1 MPSFVYSK
9 GFKTFLACLCI
20 GLATSFLSLVMVVCD
35 HFMRPSTQTAEM
47 APLQEPKTSIFTDVV
62 GVQTRLERGMS
73 QYLDPL
79 EDKEEIAIA
88 IESGDGFV
96 QYLWNGD
103 KVFEAASL
111 YKLPLAM
118 YFCDQIE
125 ATNLSL
131 TSSIEYTEDSV
142 REEGWNPIGE
152 MYGVGA
158 NIPLQEVIESSLT
171 NSDNIAAAIL
181 YNHLGGW
188 ERFATIEQ
196 QYSSYA
202 AKPTQPLDNVC
213 TAKQVLDELRLVQ
226 ENATRYNLIISSLSQ
241 AQSDEYL
248 NAHIPN
254 GTMAQKYGQ
263 LEGLTNAAGF
273 SITGA
278 PYRIVVL
285 SMSDQCDQDAGRINE
300 IVWHIFNEAL
310 GNSVEVSENEKNPP
324 IEEEPASL
332 EESLSLQEL
341 QFEILEEQEEWF

>member
-35 HFMRPSTQTAEM
+35 HFIHPSTQTAEM
-47 APLQEPKTSIFTDVV
+47 APIQETPRSIFPDVV
-62 GVQTRLERGMS
+62 GVQTRLESEMS
-73 QYLDPL
+73 QYLDQL

-88 IESGDGFV
+88 IESDDGLV

-131 TSSIEYTEDSV
+131 TSSLEYTEDSI

-158 NIPLQEVIESSLT
+158 NIPLQEVIESSLA

-188 ERFATIEQ
+188 EQFATIEQ
-196 QYSSYA
+196 QYSPYA
-202 AKPTQPLDNVC
+202 AKPTEPLDNVC

-226 ENATRYNLIISSLSQ
+226 ENPTRYDLIISSLSQ

-263 LEGLTNAAGF
+263 LEGVTNAAGF

-278 PYRIVVL
+278 PYRIVIL
-285 SMSDQCDQDAGRINE
+285 SMSNQCDQDAGRINE
-300 IVWHIFNEAL
+300 IVWRIFNEAL
-310 GNSVEVSENEKNPP
+310 GNSVEVPENEKNPP
-324 IEEEPASL
+324 IEEEPAASQGSVSL
-332 EESLSLQEL
+332 HEVN
-341 QFEILEEQEEWF
+341 FEEEWFY